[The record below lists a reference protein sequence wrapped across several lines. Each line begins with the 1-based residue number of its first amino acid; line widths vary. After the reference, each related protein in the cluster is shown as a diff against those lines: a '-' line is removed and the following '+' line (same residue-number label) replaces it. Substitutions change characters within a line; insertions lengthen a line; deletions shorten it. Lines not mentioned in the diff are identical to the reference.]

1 MVQQSADFNESRFS
15 RKPNAG
21 KSTFFNAVTSAVAQ
35 IGDYPFT
42 TIDKNVGIA
51 HVRKPCPSKELG
63 LIPNPNNSLSEDGI
77 RYIPIEVIDVAG
89 LVPGAHE
96 GKGMGNKFLDDL
108 RQADVLIHVVD
119 SSGKTDLE
127 GNSVELADPLEEI
140 SFLENELHHWIAN
153 IIIRNWSRSARAVEA
168 GEKIENF
175 LSERLAGLKISREAV
190 ILSLRKSAIS
200 KPIMKWDIDD
210 ALILARTIQQVSKP
224 IVIAA
229 NKADVASEQNKKNL
243 ERASAILTSSDFELA
258 LKNASK
264 ANLIEY
270 SPGSSKFSS
279 GSSNLKDNQFNAL
292 KLISDFLE
300 EHGSTGVQ
308 ECLERAVLDKLDLIA
323 IYPVEDET
331 HFTDGQQRVLPDAF
345 LLPRGSTA
353 LDLAYKVHTDIG
365 DSFIRAI
372 DCNSKRVIGRDHE
385 LSDGD
390 IIKIVAGS

>member
-1 MVQQSADFNESRFS
+1 MKVGLVG
-15 RKPNAG
+15 KPNAG

-127 GNSVELADPLEEI
+127 GNPVELADPLEEI

-279 GSSNLKDNQFNAL
+279 DSSNLKDNQINAL

-300 EHGSTGVQ
+300 ENGSTGVQ
-308 ECLERAVLDKLDLIA
+308 ECLEKAVLDKLDLIA

>member
-1 MVQQSADFNESRFS
+1 MKVGLVG
-15 RKPNAG
+15 KPNAG

-63 LIPNPNNSLSEDGI
+63 LVPNPNNSLSEDGI

-190 ILSLRKSAIS
+190 ILSLRKSAIL
-200 KPIMKWDIDD
+200 KPIMKWNIDD

-264 ANLIEY
+264 AKLIEY
-270 SPGSSKFSS
+270 TPGSPKFSID
-279 GSSNLKDNQFNAL
+279 SSTLKDNQINAL
-292 KLISDFLE
+292 KLITDFLE
-300 EHGSTGVQ
+300 DNGSTGVQ
-308 ECLERAVLDKLDLIA
+308 ECLEKAVLDKLNLIA

>member
-1 MVQQSADFNESRFS
+1 MKVGLVG
-15 RKPNAG
+15 KPNAG
-21 KSTFFNAVTSAVAQ
+21 KSTFFTAVTSAVAQ

-51 HVRKPCPSKELG
+51 YVRKSCPSKDLG
-63 LIPNPNNSLSEDGI
+63 LIPNPNNSLSEEGI

-127 GNSVELADPLEEI
+127 GNSVDSANPLEEI
-140 SFLENELHHWIAN
+140 NFLKEELHHWIAN

-168 GEKIENF
+168 GEKIEDF
-175 LSERLAGLKISREAV
+175 LSERLAGLKISRESV
-190 ILSLRKSAIS
+190 ILSLRKAAIS
-200 KPIMKWDIDD
+200 KPIMKWDIED
-210 ALILARTIQQVSKP
+210 ALTLAKSIQNVSKP
-224 IVIAA
+224 IVVAA
-229 NKADVASEQNKKNL
+229 NKADIASNGNKKKL
-243 ERASAILTSSDFELA
+243 VQVSAILTSADYELA

-264 ANLIEY
+264 ANLIKY
-270 SPGSSKFSS
+270 NPGSSNFDS
-279 GSSNLKDNQFNAL
+279 DNSKLTENQINAL
-292 KLISDFLE
+292 TSISDFLKIN
-300 EHGSTGVQ
+300 GSTGVQ
-308 ECLERAVLDKLDLIA
+308 ECLEKAVLEKLDLIA

-331 HFTDGQQRVLPDAF
+331 HFTDGQNRILPDAF
-345 LLPRGSTA
+345 LLPKGSTA

-372 DCNSKRVIGRDHE
+372 DCNSKRVIGKDHE
-385 LSDGD
+385 LTDGD

>member
-1 MVQQSADFNESRFS
+1 MKVGLVG
-15 RKPNAG
+15 KPNAG
-21 KSTFFNAVTSAVAQ
+21 KSTFFNAITSAVAQ

-51 HVRKPCPSKELG
+51 YVRKPCPSKELG
-63 LIPNPNNSLSEDGI
+63 LIPNPNNSLSEDGM

-200 KPIMKWDIDD
+200 KPIMKWNIDD

-270 SPGSSKFSS
+270 SLGSSKFSS
-279 GSSNLKDNQFNAL
+279 DSSNLKDNQINAL

-300 EHGSTGVQ
+300 ENGSTGVQ
-308 ECLERAVLDKLDLIA
+308 ECLEKAVLDKLDLIA

-365 DSFIRAI
+365 ASFIRAI

>member
-1 MVQQSADFNESRFS
+1 MKVGLVG
-15 RKPNAG
+15 KPNAG

-279 GSSNLKDNQFNAL
+279 GSSNLKDNQINAL

-300 EHGSTGVQ
+300 ENGSTGVQ
-308 ECLERAVLDKLDLIA
+308 ECLEKAVLDKLDLIA

-331 HFTDGQQRVLPDAF
+331 HFTDGQQRILPDAF